1 MTSGVLRRWLHRRAV
16 PLLII
21 GLLVTTACDG
31 DQQQAGVSP
40 DGSAAPGTED
50 PSPDDASTDGGPTE
64 DAAADRATDERNGV
78 EVLDQG
84 TEPRQRLLLEPEV
97 GTQLERTLST
107 SLGITLEIDGEELPS
122 PSLPGTRIVLRSQV
136 EEVAAD
142 GTIRTTL
149 TFLDVAAVDA
159 PGVDPAVLAQT
170 DEVVGQMAGL
180 TATATSD
187 RHGGSQEIVLDTG
200 AISDPQLR
208 SSLEALTS
216 QFSNFST
223 PLPAEPLGVGGSW
236 RVSGSANLNGIQ
248 TDTATT
254 YTLESRS
261 GNEYTLSVAQEATAP
276 PGSTELPGLPPD
288 VEASIVS
295 FVVNSTGEVEGR
307 LDQPLPDLSTIQGSG
322 NVELV
327 VEGAGTSET
336 VLQQLTIDV
345 SLGP

>member
-1 MTSGVLRRWLHRRAV
+1 
-16 PLLII
+16 LIT

-31 DQQQAGVSP
+31 DQQQAGGSP
-40 DGSAAPGTED
+40 DASVAPGTED
-50 PSPDDASTDGGPTE
+50 PSTDDASTDGDPTE
-64 DAAADRATDERNGV
+64 DAVADRAIDDRNGV
-78 EVLDQG
+78 EVLDPG
-84 TEPRQRLLLEPEV
+84 TEPRERLLLEPAV
-97 GTQLERTLST
+97 GTELERTLST
-107 SLGITLEIDGEELPS
+107 SFGITLEIDGEELPS

-136 EEVAAD
+136 EEVVDD

-149 TFLDVAAVDA
+149 TFLDGAAVDA

-170 DEVVGQMAGL
+170 DEVVGQMTGL

-187 RHGGSQEIVLDTG
+187 RHGGSQEVVLDTG

-216 QFSNFST
+216 QFSNLT
-223 PLPAEPLGVGGSW
+223 APLPAQPLGVGGSW
-236 RVSGSANLNGIQ
+236 RVSRSANLNGIQ
-248 TDTATT
+248 TDTVST

-276 PGSTELPGLPPD
+276 PGSTELPGLPSG
-288 VEASIVS
+288 VRANIAS

-322 NVELV
+322 DVELA
-327 VEGAGTSET
+327 VEGGGTSGT
-336 VLQQLTIDV
+336 VLQHLTIDV